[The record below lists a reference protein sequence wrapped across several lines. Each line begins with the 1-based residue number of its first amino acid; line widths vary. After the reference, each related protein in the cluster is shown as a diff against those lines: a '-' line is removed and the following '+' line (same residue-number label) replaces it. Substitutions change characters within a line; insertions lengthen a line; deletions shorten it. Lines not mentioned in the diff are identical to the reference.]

1 MLSVFPTLLTFGI
14 FAPFVLRIAVGIFFF
29 LRGYD
34 HIKGDRTAAAKEFE
48 KWAGS
53 FSKTFMV
60 AVAAIELAIGLALIA
75 GFLTQ
80 IAALLGAIFAL
91 KLLWFR
97 KGYKRFAPDPAAL
110 YWMVFAICLSLLV
123 LGAGAFAVD
132 LPL

>member
-14 FAPFVLRIAVGIFFF
+14 VAPFVLRFAVGIFFF

-34 HIKGDRTAAAKEFE
+34 HFKGNRFAVAKEFE
-48 KWAGS
+48 KWTGS
-53 FSKTFMV
+53 FSKTFV
-60 AVAAIELAIGLALIA
+60 LVVAAVEIAIGLAMIA

-80 IAALLGAIFAL
+80 IAALLGTIYAL

-97 KGYKRFAPDPAAL
+97 KDYKKFAPDSAAL